1 VEGERAFRERRV
13 RGGGE
18 GRVRR
23 KGLPAL
29 TRPSMLLG
37 AAEAVLELVVGEP
50 LVGEEGGMVEEEE
63 DGEAEAEKVD
73 DAPLTLLAGEDDALV
88 LELETLPT
96 LLDPRVDDDPLLLL
110 LPLPTLDEPVLSEL
124 LPLDEP
130 VLSKPLPLDDA
141 LTLPL
146 SELLGEPL
154 ALKDALTLPLP
165 LDPLLEPEVE
175 LPGGETVT
183 VLDTYTVLAALA
195 RHMLRWLV
203 NVITM
208 TWPSASGARHAASTT
223 RPNTGDMSIDRK
235 KKRRRSSKGG

>member
-1 VEGERAFRERRV
+1 
-13 RGGGE
+13 
-18 GRVRR
+18 
-23 KGLPAL
+23 
-29 TRPSMLLG
+29 MLLG

-63 DGEAEAEKVD
+63 DGAAEAEEVD
-73 DAPLTLLAGEDDALV
+73 DPPLTLLAGEDDALV
-88 LELETLPT
+88 LELETLPR
-96 LLDPRVDDDPLLLL
+96 LLEPRVDDDPLLL
-110 LPLPTLDEPVLSEL
+110 PPPTLDEPVLSELLPLDEPMLSEL

-165 LDPLLEPEVE
+165 LDPLLEPEIE

-183 VLDTYTVLAALA
+183 VLDTYTVLAVLA
-195 RHMLRWLV
+195 GHMLMWLV
-203 NVITM
+203 KVITM